1 MNDLDY
7 FVLLLITELRNKT
20 MEVQIIVI
28 DKTQVDFNMKLEIV
42 YFKRKKL
49 ALISFEILIS

>member
-28 DKTQVDFNMKLEIV
+28 NKTQVDFNMKLEIV

>member
-7 FVLLLITELRNKT
+7 FALLLIKDLGNKT
-20 MEVQIIVI
+20 MEIQIIVI
-28 DKTQVDFNMKLEIV
+28 DKTQVDFDMKLEVV

-49 ALISFEILIS
+49 ALISIEILIT